1 MQYNIIETFLSLSS
15 NLKQS
20 PSSLYIKQSSVIRI
34 FCLETSTRP
43 YSMDSSNPKV
53 ITCKAAVVW
62 KEGEMIKIEE
72 IQVDPPKSNEV
83 RIKMLFASLCHTD
96 ILASNGYPIVCYSV
110 SISFF
115 SSFLTNLDPSFC
127 LCCFSSVLSSL
138 YFLEFLDMKE
148 LGRKIFFL
156 CFILCKITCTGSR
169 ADPQGSTACN
179 LTLHF
184 RDCLHD
190 FDL

>member
-1 MQYNIIETFLSLSS
+1 MRY
-15 NLKQS
+15 
-20 PSSLYIKQSSVIRI
+20 VCAR
-34 FCLETSTRP
+34 
-43 YSMDSSNPKV
+43 V
-53 ITCKAAVVW
+53 AAVVG

-96 ILASNGYPIVCYSV
+96 ILASNGYPYVCYSI

-156 CFILCKITCTGSR
+156 CFILSKITCMGSR
-169 ADPQGSTACN
+169 EGPTHKGLLHA
-179 LTLHF
+179 TLLCISA
-184 RDCLHD
+184 RECLHGSN
-190 FDL
+190 LL